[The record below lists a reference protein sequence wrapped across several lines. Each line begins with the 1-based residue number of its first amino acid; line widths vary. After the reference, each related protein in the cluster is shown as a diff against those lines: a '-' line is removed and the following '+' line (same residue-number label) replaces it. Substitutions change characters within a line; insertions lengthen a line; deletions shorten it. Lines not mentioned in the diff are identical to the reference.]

1 MNEPRSPRFYF
12 ALLRLLALLRGGD
25 SRRAEMNG
33 AEAWAGSLGIFLI
46 SYLFF
51 AGGLGQ
57 QGPWWLKTLVFA
69 ALPFFVLLFWL
80 FALFLNTLILKA
92 LHLVGA
98 LRSLPPRRGQ
108 AVLIG
113 TVTTAMALQLLR
125 SGSITGEIAAIWL
138 VAVAMNLAAAVILA
152 VRNGNAVHS

>member
-1 MNEPRSPRFYF
+1 MNEHRSPRFYF

-33 AEAWAGSLGIFLI
+33 MEAWIGSVGIFLI

-57 QGPWWLKTLVFA
+57 QGPWWLKTLVLA
-69 ALPFFVLLFWL
+69 ALPFFVLVFWL
-80 FALFLNTLILKA
+80 FALFLNTLILRA
-92 LHLVGA
+92 LHFFGA
-98 LRSLPPRRGQ
+98 FRSLPIRRGQ
-108 AVLIG
+108 AVLVG
-113 TVTTAMALQLLR
+113 TATTAMGLQLLR

-138 VAVAMNLAAAVILA
+138 VAVAMNLAAALILA
-152 VRNGNAVHS
+152 VRHGNAVRS

>member
-33 AEAWAGSLGIFLI
+33 AEAWAGSVAIFLI

-51 AGGLGQ
+51 ADRFGQ
-57 QGPWWLKTLVFA
+57 QWPWWLKTLALV
-69 ALPFFVLLFWL
+69 ALPFFVLVFLL

-92 LHLVGA
+92 LQLVGA

-113 TVTTAMALQLLR
+113 FATTAMALQLFR
-125 SGSITGEIAAIWL
+125 SGSLTGEIAAIWL
-138 VAVAMNLAAAVILA
+138 VAVAMNLAAAIVLA
-152 VRNGNAVHS
+152 VRHGNAVRS

>member
-51 AGGLGQ
+51 AGELGQ
-57 QGPWWLKTLVFA
+57 QRPWWLSALLLV

-80 FALFLNTLILKA
+80 FALFVNSLILKA
-92 LHLVGA
+92 LPLFGVF
-98 LRSLPPRRGQ
+98 RSLPARRGQ

-113 TVTTAMALQLLR
+113 TATTAMALQLLR

-152 VRNGNAVHS
+152 VRHGNAVRS